1 MKKIQ
6 RAARF
11 CALILL
17 AFNVNATVNH
27 PSPSV
32 IKSHAIAM
40 HGEVKYPV
48 DFTHFDYV
56 STSAAKGGKVR
67 RSSIGTF
74 DSLNPFIAKGNADG
88 NIGMIYETLMT
99 QSGDEAY
106 SVYGLVAESVE
117 YPEDRSWI
125 IFHLNPK
132 ARFHDGHQI
141 DADDIVFSFNTLME
155 KGAPQY
161 KQLYKGVKSVNALS
175 AQAVKFN
182 FKGSNNKELVL
193 TVAGIP
199 VLPKHY
205 WVDREFDK
213 SSLDIPLGSGPY
225 RVKNMDPGRHITYQ
239 RVKDYWSKDL
249 PVNRGHYN
257 FDDIR
262 FDYYRDRN
270 IELEAFKA
278 GEYDFRVEYTSKSW
292 ATEYTGSKFDSGEII
307 KRKVK
312 DQSPQGI
319 QAFILNTRRKP
330 FDDIVMR
337 KAMLLAFDFEWSN
350 NSLFYGAYTRS
361 KSYFTNSELAATGL
375 PKGRELEI
383 LTPFKDQLPSTVFT
397 DIYSVPVTDGTG
409 RDRHNLIDAQ
419 RILKQ
424 AGYQIIDSQLHA
436 PGSKTPISVEFL
448 TYSPQFER
456 IINPYIKNLKKL
468 GIKATLRIVDTSQY
482 INRGRSFDFDIT
494 TVRRPQT
501 QSPGNEQRL
510 MWSTEAADTAG
521 SSNYSGIKN
530 SVIDQLV
537 ELIITAP
544 DRTEL
549 IHRTRALDRVLQ
561 HYNFVVPQWFN
572 DSHRI
577 AYWNI
582 FAYPENEVPFDV
594 SFNANFAT
602 WWLKSATISD

>member
-1 MKKIQ
+1 MGKMQ
-6 RAARF
+6 RAALYCGF
-11 CALILL
+11 LVFAC
-17 AFNVNATVNH
+17 NASATTNDTGNRI
-27 PSPSV
+27 
-32 IKSHAIAM
+32 IKSHAVAM

-48 DFTHFDYV
+48 SFTHFDYANPA
-56 STSAAKGGKVR
+56 AAKGGKVR
-67 RSSIGTF
+67 RSNIGTF
-74 DSLNPFIAKGNADG
+74 DSLNPFIAKGNADS

-125 IFHLNPK
+125 IFHLNPN
-132 ARFHDGHQI
+132 ARFHDGHQV

-161 KQLYKGVKSVNALS
+161 KQLYEGIESVSALN

-182 FKGSNNKELVL
+182 FKGSDNKELVL

-199 VLPKHY
+199 VLPEHY

-225 RVKNMDPGRHITYQ
+225 RVKDMDPGRHITYQ
-239 RVKDYWSKDL
+239 RVKNYWSKDL

-307 KRKVK
+307 KRKVQ

-330 FDDIVMR
+330 FDDIIMR

-350 NSLFYGAYTRS
+350 SRLFYGAYTRS

-375 PKGRELEI
+375 PTGRELEI
-383 LTPFKDQLPSTVFT
+383 LTPFKDQLPSAVFT

-409 RDRHNLIDAQ
+409 RDRHNLIEAQ

-424 AGYQIIDSQLHA
+424 AGYQIIDSQLHD
-436 PGSKTPISVEFL
+436 PGSKKPISVEFL

-510 MWSTEAADTAG
+510 MWTTEAANTEG
-521 SSNYSGIKN
+521 SGNYSGIKN
-530 SVIDQLV
+530 PVIDQLV

-544 DRTEL
+544 ERTEL

-582 FAYPENEVPFDV
+582 FEYPEKEVPFDV